1 MNSSI
6 NYMMNFVKEYLDGK
20 MERMGFDLD
29 FNYYL
34 IEHYPR
40 MEYENSD
47 IAECFYF
54 YLSQEGFD
62 HAENLADHEHK
73 KLILK
78 QWNEFNAVTKNGLF

>member
-1 MNSSI
+1 
-6 NYMMNFVKEYLDGK
+6 MMNFVKDYLDGK
-20 MERMGFDLD
+20 ITRMVFDLD
-29 FNYYL
+29 FNYHL
-34 IEHYPR
+34 TEHYSR

-62 HAENLADHEHK
+62 QAENLNDDEHK

-78 QWNEFNAVTKNGLF
+78 QWNEFNGAIKAAYFDVYHTCT